1 MSGRQVG
8 KIILTLSMPSN
19 KYLPTNKVSVDFYLK
34 YNCREQSPEIS
45 DGEGRT
51 ETQPETVA

>member
-1 MSGRQVG
+1 
-8 KIILTLSMPSN
+8 MPSN